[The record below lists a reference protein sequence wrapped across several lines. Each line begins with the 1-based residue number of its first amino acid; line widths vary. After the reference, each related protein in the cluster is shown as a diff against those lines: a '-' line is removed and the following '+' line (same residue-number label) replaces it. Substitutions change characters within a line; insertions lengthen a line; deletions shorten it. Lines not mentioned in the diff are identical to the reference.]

1 MKVNKYQVG
10 GILPVHT
17 PWQYSNFI
25 GSQETTSNSSSS
37 KSSAGDYEKMM
48 IDVLKD
54 MKGKVLQ
61 SEYDVF
67 LKKVSKFIDNPDQG
81 AIVGLLSHANLLLTN
96 KERADKMSA
105 ELNENNAGGE
115 IARSGTYIYCK
126 NLETDKVELLSA
138 NDIQKRIKK
147 DKPIQVLTYNDLD
160 SLRRNDSSL
169 GYNNN
174 IINDI
179 GEGIGMQK
187 ISEFCNSILDKIES
201 DIVEKKGNI
210 TKADIRKSI
219 SQFNN
224 SGKAPTPEEAE
235 SLIQLSKMYSQ
246 MSSDGQYKYDIKTE
260 SSRKHINAAFKYIY
274 QMMPKNMKEALTVQ
288 SQIYGDGK
296 PENLIAEFLHFGT
309 KETEKYD
316 VSLDEK
322 AMENKSR
329 LTPLETFLN
338 GDLNQ
343 TNIKITLGNDVVSFK
358 GSVGYLTDYHKN
370 PLETNL
376 LGNVLSNNNMGTL
389 LDTNQIY
396 FGNNKIPFY
405 ALNNFI
411 YKGEQAGNTMVPVDS
426 KGNIDFNMFTKLQ
439 KAQEQIQQAPNKT
452 PEVIQTIYSKHG
464 IPTIREGN
472 EIEPNLH
479 LEQFIVASGVTT
491 NNIIEDPE
499 QSLFTQLV
507 NNDDLKDGYE
517 MLFKR
522 IYGNTNTILKKQGFS
537 EIDIPT
543 GNPIEGVIF
552 MKVKPEALTMLA
564 ANSGHGSVVSNPTLE
579 QNMVRQQINNSR
591 NNSNFIQANLASLQ

>member
-37 KSSAGDYEKMM
+37 KSSSGDYEKMM

-179 GEGIGMQK
+179 GEGVGMQK

-224 SGKAPTPEEAE
+224 SGKAPTPEEVE
-235 SLIQLSKMYSQ
+235 SLVQLSKMYSQ

-260 SSRKHINAAFKYIY
+260 SSRKHMNSAFKYIY

-288 SQIYGDGK
+288 SQMYGDGK

-343 TNIKITLGNDVVSFK
+343 TNVKITLGNDVVSFK
-358 GSVGYLTDYHKN
+358 GSAGYLTDYNKN

-411 YKGEQAGNTMVPVDS
+411 YKGEQAVNTMVPVDS

-472 EIEPNLH
+472 EIKPNLH
-479 LEQFIVASGVTT
+479 LEQFIIASGVTT
-491 NNIIEDPE
+491 DDIIEEPE

-517 MLFKR
+517 MLFER